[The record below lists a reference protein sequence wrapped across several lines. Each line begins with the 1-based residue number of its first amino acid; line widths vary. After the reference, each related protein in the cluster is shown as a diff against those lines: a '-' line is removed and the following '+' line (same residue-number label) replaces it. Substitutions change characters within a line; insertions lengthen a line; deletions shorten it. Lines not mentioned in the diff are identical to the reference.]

1 MNVILERKKYR
12 AKGCIKNY
20 FYSAFESIIN
30 ILSWIIY
37 SLDLKFFFYLDNLC

>member
-12 AKGCIKNY
+12 AKRCIKNY
-20 FYSAFESIIN
+20 YSAFESIIN

-37 SLDLKFFFYLDNLC
+37 SLDLKFFFYLDNLG